1 MAPVAPATPATQRS
15 FGEAGTDIL
24 AAGLGGLGGL
34 LQFPG
39 QVVGLLPGL
48 RKPGELAQRPG
59 EFIAEVG
66 ENLKSEGLKA
76 REALRSKALSDAEK
90 DGVLSQFATAITSTL
105 KDPALITTFVAEQ
118 VPQLLG
124 PATAVK
130 LTQKI
135 GAKTIE
141 SAGAGL
147 TGAAAE
153 QAVKEAV
160 KTVNKRAAAAAYG
173 TGASMQAADVGDD
186 TYRDAY
192 QKALDSGLSEQEAAD
207 RAIAAA
213 RIAGTGAGVTA
224 LLAQRLP
231 GAQAIEK
238 RLAGV
243 PGTKGRVASGFGEAI
258 GESIEEGGGQV
269 FKNIGLRQ
277 VDPNQALLE
286 GVGGAAGLG
295 ALGGGILG
303 TALGKRT
310 VEQEQRFEGQR
321 EGETDRQFAAR
332 LQREIDAGL
341 RPPAPPPAAP
351 PAPTLPTDQ
360 QLFTL
365 AAQPNGYGL
374 LENLKQ
380 RVLQDQ
386 QFPEADRKA
395 AADNIANLQR
405 KMVEEEATR
414 AQTPGSVVTQAELRQ
429 AGITSTDPIASI
441 VNRDFLANNQVF
453 DTINQALS
461 GEITDAQRKKYEGLY
476 EGLSQLRQDFYP
488 EGQDA
493 GIPQM
498 FTLPTAPVEEKAPTE
513 EVAAAPAAPKG
524 PTERQQRIEFGKG
537 IGAVQPYPGTL
548 AGRVNLPAQKAAK
561 AGDFKG
567 VIDALKKSK
576 NAVVAEI
583 ARRAKDLKTK
593 IAIDDEAVETYQ
605 TRSPVMDQFSS
616 DSAKMHLGLL
626 EKLREFAP
634 TVDALPD
641 GAALPQD
648 VLNATTNVFEGGED
662 RGKSLPIK
670 QAAYIDNSM
679 FAPLGLGEGAKFE
692 TKEDFKRLFDAFERV
707 TNELGETKLR
717 MTAQATINAIGA
729 AGVYDAGRDTI
740 FVPEYSAKDEKTL
753 AHEIVHAQTV
763 EAIANPTDEQKPAV
777 QRLEKLYAHV
787 KKVLEERASQDEFFR
802 KPYGIESVQEFV
814 AEGLGNPDFQ
824 YTLSRI
830 EYENTTAW
838 DRFTKTIA
846 NLLGL
851 KPDNAFTELLQIYSD
866 ITTPA
871 KIAPEERVKRIR
883 GPMPPKMPTK
893 AQELPQPKAPV
904 EEGVAEAEKTIK
916 AAERARRTA
925 ERQSPSLFTALR
937 GKLTKTE
944 VSDVGANSLRF
955 RPLISKGK
963 GDSISTFVANGD
975 LDPWLP
981 PDKRLGAP
989 NYDEYDNTEFI
1000 KEQLRQGNFLT
1011 QEANVQIK
1019 AAFEGIQQAESLIR
1033 EYLTPKEVEALINEA
1048 QDEQRRIDQ
1057 AAKRTAAERPPGTAE
1072 TEDVGDAG
1080 LDLGPEFEA
1089 QPLGERVVRKSLAAI
1104 PEARFKELERRV
1116 KQAEQRAD
1124 EAEKAVEQAEEAKPE
1139 VPPEI
1144 QKKIEILKQ
1153 VLRKNL
1159 NKFGL
1164 KDVELNLER
1173 GMTDEGSYDGML
1185 IKLALDAADPLGI
1198 LRHESVHALKEAGF
1212 FTDKQWATLEKMADT
1227 KWIDQYLKGQRTVY
1241 NGQEMSRYEGYMQ
1254 EYGGNMAMIR
1264 EEAIADAFRNFSK
1277 KQPAGLMGTLTTRMK
1292 NFFKAVKSAFNGQG
1306 FESAEDIF
1314 GKVEEG
1320 ALKPTKPAEAA
1331 AERKSMRVPDGIPQ
1345 RLWEL
1350 HEKSRK
1356 ADAEQIGEGEARGI
1370 APGALKRNATM
1381 AARRLMQETRA
1392 FTRGDEQAAN
1402 DLQVRMNTISG
1413 IREAVANQDDRAL
1426 EIYQVS
1432 APEIYEQEVGRRK
1445 LSLRAPETEA
1455 FKRWFG
1461 DSKIVDRNGEPKVMY
1476 HGLAKDTTDF
1486 TRKTERGAPIFL
1498 TDDPAFA
1505 ERFAA
1510 ESYAGIAA
1518 PSAGPH
1524 IMPLFVRAEN
1534 PFDYQNLRHIY
1545 RLKEEVS
1552 LEDDIWDSIRRG
1564 DWEAIESSEVQ
1575 DAIQMAGFDAF
1586 YVKEGGRK
1594 NLAVYQPNQVKSA
1607 TGNIG
1612 TFEPTSPDIRKSL
1625 RTEAAG
1631 FTPERIDSLI
1641 NEYGYTDGR
1650 SYGFAAFVNPKE
1662 FVNATTSSKK
1672 DARRIYDEAGK
1683 LDVEALRSQRQTPFL
1698 YVDMKTGRIDEHEG
1712 RHRMAAMDVEGITSA
1727 PVVIVARE
1735 NKGKKPAEYQPIGS
1749 MLLSGQKFGEEG
1761 TGDFISV
1768 SDLTPLVYT
1777 QEEELKKKFANPERL
1792 RFSMRSMPTYDP
1804 DIDDR
1809 IDKVIPKRPKEGFI
1823 DGLINFFSPDTFTLL
1838 REEFIN
1844 RYNEAAELDKRVAAQ
1859 IKAAGGPEQLADE
1872 RAESAALMSDQSTA
1886 VAAAAMGMHNRKGG
1900 IPVYAD
1906 GVVTVDTSGDNEGI
1920 VSIFAPLA
1928 STGNPDTFRHY
1939 QFWANVNRGKRYMLN
1954 PGKTRY
1960 VERTLEP
1967 GDIER
1972 AEKRRLEY
1980 LAMGIDFLDI
1990 QARWRKYN
1998 DGLVK
2003 LGRDTGVIS
2012 SRAARDFM
2020 EHGDYFPF
2028 YRQLNEEDVA
2038 GPKTFSTIAS
2048 VKPPKAAKGS
2058 EAEYADFFETVVRN
2072 TQAMVT
2078 ASMKN
2083 VAAQRMTAQ
2092 ALRINEVV
2100 RLSDNP
2106 QIKQVS
2112 ADTWDVFD
2120 GDYIDTVPGATK
2132 AVAESA
2138 ARARFGANVN
2148 VVESPTNPGQW
2159 NVFRPVK
2166 IGQVFASN
2174 AKDAMEEA
2182 RTQHLRR
2189 PDIYVY
2195 KVLENGTPVY
2205 YRAYDLKFINA
2216 IKAMNMADLPFIGLL
2231 AAPAN
2236 ALRTLVTKEPG
2247 YMLVNQMRDSLSAYV
2262 TSGVKMTPIVD
2273 SARQFAASISKE
2285 TPEMEALFNAGVIG
2299 GYEYAHGV
2307 KEGAAVFEREV
2318 RKKAGI
2324 KTTLE
2329 QLATPATSLWGAL
2342 ERGTQISDGATRA
2355 EVYKRVLAETGN
2367 RAEALW
2373 QAAEV
2378 LNFYRHGRSPIIRVL
2393 TAAIPFMNARIQGLD
2408 VLYRA
2413 GINPMLDKNAT
2424 DAQRQRM
2431 KTFWT
2436 RGMTMMALSSMYWM
2450 LVHDDEE
2457 YKKQEQETRDNYW
2470 LIPGMGLKIA
2480 IPFEVGVIFKVLPE
2494 RILQNAFGSDT
2505 GKDTLES
2512 LKRQLQ
2518 STLGFNFIPQAFLPL
2533 YETQTNFS
2541 FFTQRPIIGQGME
2554 DVAARYQVSPG
2565 TSMFAQMLADTLR
2578 VETSEDSSEFTKA
2591 LAKSLDLSPIKV
2603 DHVIKGYT
2611 GTIGQYAVEVFD
2623 AMYNLNADVPKPSK
2637 RFEQLPVIK
2646 RLALD
2651 PDARGQV
2658 TGFFDLKNAVDEV
2671 VRTSNLLE
2679 RTAQT
2684 EDYSK
2689 YLMNNMNVLA
2699 QKDYVLALDKSM
2711 KEFREMKTMIQ
2722 YSNMSADVK
2731 RDLILDIQR
2740 MENQL
2745 TTNIQEVRKLA
2756 AK

>member
-1 MAPVAPATPATQRS
+1 MPIYSVQGPDGKTYSIEGPAGATREEVIGAIQARMAQQPRPVTPEPVMAPAPAAPSTQRS

-48 RKPGELAQRPG
+48 RPVGEVAQKPGEAVSEFAQS
-59 EFIAEVG
+59 
-66 ENLKSEGLKA
+66 LKSEGLKA
-76 REALRSKALSDAEK
+76 REALRSKALSEAEK
-90 DGVLSQFATAITSTL
+90 DGVISQFATAITSTI

-118 VPQLLG
+118 VPLLLG
-124 PATAVK
+124 PLGAVK
-130 LTQKI
+130 VTQKI

-160 KTVNKRAAAAAYG
+160 KTVNKRAAVAAYG
-173 TGASMQAADVGDD
+173 TGAAMQAADVSDD

-380 RVLQDQ
+380 RILQDQ

-395 AADNIANLQR
+395 AADNIANLQL
-405 KMVEEEATR
+405 KMTEEEATR
-414 AQTPGSVVTQAELRQ
+414 AQTPKSIVTQAELSQ
-429 AGITSTDPIASI
+429 AGILSNDPLASI
-441 VNRDFLANNQVF
+441 ANRDFVADNQVF

-461 GEITDAQRKKYEGLY
+461 GEITDEQRKRYEGLY

-498 FTLPTAPVEEKAPTE
+498 VTP
-513 EVAAAPAAPKG
+513 PAAPTTPAPQIKSNDELFDMAAKNDYGGLEQYKQGLKAVPQTAEIKQAIADAEFVQRRMNIERAGQFSISSIFEGKDLNNQADVDAVASALYGELKKKG
-524 PTERQQRIEFGKG
+524 LTPERERQVRTALDVFVNTLPEDVQAPPMPDWAVEIPEKRRVPKAPEARAEEAFRKDLIKKIREVEASSRQLAATSKSLFGALKGRLNPKEVFDISPDRRMAPLKRKSGGVDLDYFVDSGMLDAFLPPHMRHSAAQFDSTESQEYIKDSLRQGVYITFDAKTEIEKNKNTVQDMEKLLKEFDTDEINSQLQEIADEQRAKEPVAEAVPSPAAEGEGRVAEEG
-537 IGAVQPYPGTL
+537 IGAP
-548 AGRVNLPAQKAAK
+548 PAEV
-561 AGDFKG
+561 KG
-567 VIDALKKSK
+567 
-576 NAVVAEI
+576 E
-583 ARRAKDLKTK
+583 
-593 IAIDDEAVETYQ
+593 E
-605 TRSPVMDQFSS
+605 
-616 DSAKMHLGLL
+616 
-626 EKLREFAP
+626 
-634 TVDALPD
+634 
-641 GAALPQD
+641 
-648 VLNATTNVFEGGED
+648 
-662 RGKSLPIK
+662 
-670 QAAYIDNSM
+670 
-679 FAPLGLGEGAKFE
+679 
-692 TKEDFKRLFDAFERV
+692 
-707 TNELGETKLR
+707 
-717 MTAQATINAIGA
+717 
-729 AGVYDAGRDTI
+729 
-740 FVPEYSAKDEKTL
+740 
-753 AHEIVHAQTV
+753 
-763 EAIANPTDEQKPAV
+763 KPA
-777 QRLEKLYAHV
+777 
-787 KKVLEERASQDEFFR
+787 
-802 KPYGIESVQEFV
+802 
-814 AEGLGNPDFQ
+814 
-824 YTLSRI
+824 
-830 EYENTTAW
+830 
-838 DRFTKTIA
+838 
-846 NLLGL
+846 
-851 KPDNAFTELLQIYSD
+851 
-866 ITTPA
+866 
-871 KIAPEERVKRIR
+871 
-883 GPMPPKMPTK
+883 
-893 AQELPQPKAPV
+893 APV
-904 EEGVAEAEKTIK
+904 K
-916 AAERARRTA
+916 
-925 ERQSPSLFTALR
+925 
-937 GKLTKTE
+937 
-944 VSDVGANSLRF
+944 
-955 RPLISKGK
+955 
-963 GDSISTFVANGD
+963 
-975 LDPWLP
+975 
-981 PDKRLGAP
+981 
-989 NYDEYDNTEFI
+989 
-1000 KEQLRQGNFLT
+1000 
-1011 QEANVQIK
+1011 
-1019 AAFEGIQQAESLIR
+1019 
-1033 EYLTPKEVEALINEA
+1033 
-1048 QDEQRRIDQ
+1048 
-1057 AAKRTAAERPPGTAE
+1057 
-1072 TEDVGDAG
+1072 
-1080 LDLGPEFEA
+1080 
-1089 QPLGERVVRKSLAAI
+1089 KSLAAI

-1331 AERKSMRVPDGIPQ
+1331 AERKSLRGPLGYYSALSQGIEDLKTATAPASG
-1345 RLWEL
+1345 W
-1350 HEKSRK
+1350 KDAIKGMVNKGAVK
-1356 ADAEQIGEGEARGI
+1356 ADEVEWSGVNDWLDTQTGKVPKEALADYLNRGGVRINEVVLGAAPSDPELRRIFLEGPSTREEDYRLQDYFAKNPEARFNRPTLVLPGGQNYREVLLTLPLSQEPSGDVEYVSNKTGEVLFTMRAGEDPETI
-1370 APGALKRNATM
+1370 AARERANNATMRLQFKEKKGYQSNHFDQPNILAHVRLDDRIDSDGKKVLFVEEVQSDWAQQGRKRGFGTVTRYEYDVMSGDRRVLTFENKNQAEAYAELRGYDVVEVPFQVDTEIPTGPFVTKTEGWVNLALKRIITIASDEGYDRVAFINGEQSADRYDLSKQVDDLRYGDGTLVALDNGSIVISKK
-1381 AARRLMQETRA
+1381 AAPEELPDLVGKEVADRLLKAPEMGANGYRRLT
-1392 FTRGDEQAAN
+1392 GL
-1402 DLQVRMNTISG
+1402 DLKVGGEGMKTFYDSIVPTALKKLLPKVGGEKMIGVELPVGGRDTSPVSG
-1413 IREAVANQDDRAL
+1413 EDVMDYLGIPEEDQYQYWNNLGSDGRDRA
-1426 EIYQVS
+1426 ISDY
-1432 APEIYEQEVGRRK
+1432 
-1445 LSLRAPETEA
+1445 
-1455 FKRWFG
+1455 
-1461 DSKIVDRNGEPKVMY
+1461 RNRNLTPAQQPGFDVTPAMREKVKQ
-1476 HGLAKDTTDF
+1476 GQ
-1486 TRKTERGAPIFL
+1486 
-1498 TDDPAFA
+1498 
-1505 ERFAA
+1505 
-1510 ESYAGIAA
+1510 
-1518 PSAGPH
+1518 
-1524 IMPLFVRAEN
+1524 PLF
-1534 PFDYQNLRHIY
+1534 
-1545 RLKEEVS
+1545 S
-1552 LEDDIWDSIRRG
+1552 L
-1564 DWEAIESSEVQ
+1564 
-1575 DAIQMAGFDAF
+1575 
-1586 YVKEGGRK
+1586 
-1594 NLAVYQPNQVKSA
+1594 
-1607 TGNIG
+1607 
-1612 TFEPTSPDIRKSL
+1612 
-1625 RTEAAG
+1625 
-1631 FTPERIDSLI
+1631 
-1641 NEYGYTDGR
+1641 
-1650 SYGFAAFVNPKE
+1650 
-1662 FVNATTSSKK
+1662 
-1672 DARRIYDEAGK
+1672 
-1683 LDVEALRSQRQTPFL
+1683 
-1698 YVDMKTGRIDEHEG
+1698 
-1712 RHRMAAMDVEGITSA
+1712 
-1727 PVVIVARE
+1727 
-1735 NKGKKPAEYQPIGS
+1735 
-1749 MLLSGQKFGEEG
+1749 
-1761 TGDFISV
+1761 
-1768 SDLTPLVYT
+1768 
-1777 QEEELKKKFANPERL
+1777 
-1792 RFSMRSMPTYDP
+1792 RSMPTVDP
-1804 DIDDR
+1804 AIDAR
-1809 IDKVIPKRPKEGFI
+1809 VGEVIRPRRKEGFI
-1823 DGLINFFSPDTFTLL
+1823 DRVVEVFSPKTFSLF
-1838 REEFIN
+1838 REELIN
-1844 RYNEAAELDKRVAAQ
+1844 RYNELAELDKRVAAQ
-1859 IKAAGGPEQLADE
+1859 IKAAGGPQQLADE
-1872 RAESAALMSDQSTA
+1872 RAESAALLSDQATA

-1900 IPVYAD
+1900 IPYYAD

-1928 STGNPDTFRHY
+1928 STGDLKTFEHY
-1939 QFWANVNRGKRYMLN
+1939 QFWANVNRAKRFILN
-1954 PGKTRY
+1954 PGGTRY
-1960 VERTLEP
+1960 VEQLLDKD
-1967 GDIER
+1967 DIKR
-1972 AEKRRLEY
+1972 AEELRQQY
-1980 LAMGIDFLDI
+1980 LAAGIDFRDI
-1990 QARWRKYN
+1990 QSRWRKYN

-2003 LGRDTGVIS
+2003 LMRDTGVIS
-2012 SRAARDFM
+2012 GRASRDFM

-2028 YRQLNEEDVA
+2028 YRQVNEEDVA
-2038 GPKTFSTIAS
+2038 GPKTFSTIAGT
-2048 VKPPKAAKGS
+2048 KPPKAAKGS
-2058 EAEYADFFETVVRN
+2058 ENEFADFFETVVRN
-2072 TQAMVT
+2072 TQAAVT
-2078 ASMKN
+2078 MSMKN
-2083 VAAQRMTAQ
+2083 VAAQKATAQ

-2166 IGQVFASN
+2166 IGQVFASS

-2318 RKKAGI
+2318 RKKAGV

-2684 EDYSK
+2684 EDYTK

>member
-1 MAPVAPATPATQRS
+1 MPIYSVQGPDGKTYSIEGPAGATREEVIGAIQARMAQQPRPVAPEPVMAPAAPAAPSTQRS

-48 RKPGELAQRPG
+48 RPVGEVAQKPGEAVSEFAQS
-59 EFIAEVG
+59 
-66 ENLKSEGLKA
+66 LKSEGLKA
-76 REALRSKALSDAEK
+76 REALRSKALSEAEK
-90 DGVLSQFATAITSTL
+90 DGVISQFATAITSTI

-118 VPQLLG
+118 VPLLLG
-124 PATAVK
+124 PLGAVK
-130 LTQKI
+130 VTQKI

-173 TGASMQAADVGDD
+173 TGAAMQAADVSDD

-341 RPPAPPPAAP
+341 RPPAPPPAPPPAAP

-395 AADNIANLQR
+395 AADNIAKIQG
-405 KMVEEEATR
+405 KIVEEGEIR
-414 AQTPGSVVTQAELRQ
+414 KKTPGSVVTQAELSQ

-561 AGDFKG
+561 AGNFKG
-567 VIDALKKSK
+567 VIDALRKSK

-626 EKLREFAP
+626 EKMRELAP

-641 GAALPQD
+641 GAALPED
-648 VLNATTNVFEGGED
+648 VLAASTNVFEGGED
-662 RGKSLPIK
+662 RGKSLRIK
-670 QAAYIDNSM
+670 DAVNADNSM
-679 FAPLGLGEGAKFE
+679 FGPLGLGEGAGFG
-692 TKEDFKRLFDAFERV
+692 TKEDFKRTLDAFERL

-830 EYENTTAW
+830 KYENTTAW
-838 DRFTKTIA
+838 DKFTKYIA

-851 KPDNAFTELLQIYSD
+851 KPDNAFTELLQVYSD

-883 GPMPPKMPTK
+883 GPMPPKMPAK

-975 LDPWLP
+975 LDAWLP

-1089 QPLGERVVRKSLAAI
+1089 QPLGERVVKKSLAAI

-1413 IREAVANQDDRAL
+1413 IREAVANQDDRML
-1426 EIYQVS
+1426 EMYQVS
-1432 APEIYEQEVGRRK
+1432 APEIYEQEVGR
-1445 LSLRAPETEA
+1445 
-1455 FKRWFG
+1455 
-1461 DSKIVDRNGEPKVMY
+1461 
-1476 HGLAKDTTDF
+1476 
-1486 TRKTERGAPIFL
+1486 
-1498 TDDPAFA
+1498 
-1505 ERFAA
+1505 
-1510 ESYAGIAA
+1510 
-1518 PSAGPH
+1518 
-1524 IMPLFVRAEN
+1524 
-1534 PFDYQNLRHIY
+1534 
-1545 RLKEEVS
+1545 
-1552 LEDDIWDSIRRG
+1552 
-1564 DWEAIESSEVQ
+1564 
-1575 DAIQMAGFDAF
+1575 
-1586 YVKEGGRK
+1586 VK
-1594 NLAVYQPNQVKSA
+1594 
-1607 TGNIG
+1607 
-1612 TFEPTSPDIRKSL
+1612 FSL

-1631 FTPERIDSLI
+1631 FTPERIDRLI
-1641 NEYGYTDGR
+1641 NDYGYTDGR
-1650 SYGFAAFVNPKE
+1650 TYGFAAFVNPKD
-1662 FVNATTSSKK
+1662 FVNATVPTEEY
-1672 DARRIYDEAGK
+1672 ARRIYDEAGE
-1683 LDVEALRSQRQTPFL
+1683 LDVEKLRNYKQTPFL
-1698 YVDMKTGRIDEHEG
+1698 EVDMKTNRIEGHEG
-1712 RHRMAAMDVEGITSA
+1712 RHRMAAMAAEGITSA
-1727 PVVIVARE
+1727 PVVIIARE
-1735 NKGKKPAEYQPIGS
+1735 DKMKKPAQYRPVDF
-1749 MLLSGQKFGEEG
+1749 MYLRGQKFESGEG
-1761 TGDFISV
+1761 APVGV
-1768 SDLTPLVYT
+1768 YDLNPLVYT
-1777 QEEELKKKFANPERL
+1777 EEKQIKRMFANPERL

-1980 LAMGIDFLDI
+1980 LDMGIDFRDI
-1990 QARWRKYN
+1990 QSRWRKYN

-2318 RKKAGI
+2318 RKKAGV

-2436 RGMTMMALSSMYWM
+2436 RGMTMMALSSMYWL

-2541 FFTQRPIIGQGME
+2541 YFTQRPIIGQGME

-2565 TSMFAQMLADTLR
+2565 TSMFAQILADKLR

>member
-1 MAPVAPATPATQRS
+1 MPIYSVQGPDGKTYSIEGPAGATREEVIGAIQARMAQQPRPVTPEPVMAPVPAAPSTQRS

-48 RKPGELAQRPG
+48 RPVGEVAQKPGEAVSEFAQS
-59 EFIAEVG
+59 
-66 ENLKSEGLKA
+66 LKSEGLKA
-76 REALRSKALSDAEK
+76 REALRSKALSEAEK
-90 DGVLSQFATAITSTL
+90 DGVISQFATAITSTI

-118 VPQLLG
+118 VPLLLG
-124 PATAVK
+124 PLGAVK
-130 LTQKI
+130 VTQKI

-160 KTVNKRAAAAAYG
+160 KTVNKRAAVAAYG
-173 TGASMQAADVGDD
+173 TGAAMQAADVSDD

-351 PAPTLPTDQ
+351 TLPTDQ

-380 RVLQDQ
+380 RILQDQ

-395 AADNIANLQR
+395 AADNIANLQL

-429 AGITSTDPIASI
+429 AGIASTDPIASI

-498 FTLPTAPVEEKAPTE
+498 VTLPTAPVEEKAPTE

-561 AGDFKG
+561 AGNFKG

-626 EKLREFAP
+626 EKMRELAP

-641 GAALPQD
+641 GAALPED
-648 VLNATTNVFEGGED
+648 VLAASTNVFEGGED
-662 RGKSLPIK
+662 RGKSLRIK
-670 QAAYIDNSM
+670 DAVNADNSM
-679 FAPLGLGEGAKFE
+679 FGPLGLGEGAGFG
-692 TKEDFKRLFDAFERV
+692 TKEDFKRTLDAFERL

-883 GPMPPKMPTK
+883 GPMPPKMPAK

-1104 PEARFKELERRV
+1104 PEARFKELERLV

-1212 FTDKQWATLEKMADT
+1212 FTPKQWATLEKMADT
-1227 KWIDQYLKGQRTVY
+1227 KWIDQYLKDQRTVY

-1320 ALKPTKPAEAA
+1320 ALKPTKPAESVES
-1331 AERKSMRVPDGIPQ
+1331 ERK
-1345 RLWEL
+1345 
-1350 HEKSRK
+1350 
-1356 ADAEQIGEGEARGI
+1356 A
-1370 APGALKRNATM
+1370 
-1381 AARRLMQETRA
+1381 
-1392 FTRGDEQAAN
+1392 
-1402 DLQVRMNTISG
+1402 
-1413 IREAVANQDDRAL
+1413 
-1426 EIYQVS
+1426 
-1432 APEIYEQEVGRRK
+1432 
-1445 LSLRAPETEA
+1445 
-1455 FKRWFG
+1455 
-1461 DSKIVDRNGEPKVMY
+1461 
-1476 HGLAKDTTDF
+1476 
-1486 TRKTERGAPIFL
+1486 
-1498 TDDPAFA
+1498 
-1505 ERFAA
+1505 
-1510 ESYAGIAA
+1510 
-1518 PSAGPH
+1518 
-1524 IMPLFVRAEN
+1524 
-1534 PFDYQNLRHIY
+1534 
-1545 RLKEEVS
+1545 
-1552 LEDDIWDSIRRG
+1552 
-1564 DWEAIESSEVQ
+1564 
-1575 DAIQMAGFDAF
+1575 
-1586 YVKEGGRK
+1586 
-1594 NLAVYQPNQVKSA
+1594 
-1607 TGNIG
+1607 
-1612 TFEPTSPDIRKSL
+1612 SL

-1650 SYGFAAFVNPKE
+1650 TYGFAAFVNPKE

-1761 TGDFISV
+1761 TGDSISV

-1980 LAMGIDFLDI
+1980 LDMGIDFRDI

-2120 GDYIDTVPGATK
+2120 GDYVDTVPGATK

-2262 TSGVKMTPIVD
+2262 TSGIKMTPVVD
-2273 SARQFAASISKE
+2273 SARQFAASIAKE

-2318 RKKAGI
+2318 RKKAGV

-2565 TSMFAQMLADTLR
+2565 TSMFAQMLADKLR
-2578 VETSEDSSEFTKA
+2578 VETAEDSSEFTKA

>member
-1 MAPVAPATPATQRS
+1 MNFDEIARKYGGAPSSSELSLDEVAQKYGGVLSDGEKPKTDRTAI
-15 FGEAGTDIL
+15 EAGTDIL
-24 AAGLGGLGGL
+24 ASGVRGLGSL

-39 QVVGLLPGL
+39 QVVGLLPGA
-48 RKPGELAQRPG
+48 RPVGEFFQKPG
-59 EFIAEVG
+59 EFIGDIG
-66 ENLKSEGLKA
+66 ERLKSDGLKA
-76 REALRSKALSDAEK
+76 RQALQSKTISEAEK
-90 DGVLSQFATAITSTL
+90 DGVLAQFATAITTTL
-105 KDPALITTFVAEQ
+105 KDPALITSFVAEQ

-124 PATAVK
+124 PAAAVK
-130 LTQKI
+130 VTQKI
-135 GAKTIE
+135 GAKAIE
-141 SAGAGL
+141 SAGVGL
-147 TGAAAE
+147 TGAAAD

-160 KTVNKRAAAAAYG
+160 KSVNRRAAGAAYG
-173 TGASMQAADVGDD
+173 TGAAMQAADVSDN

-192 QKALDSGLSEQEAAD
+192 QKAIESGLSEEEAAD
-207 RAIAAA
+207 KAIDAA
-213 RIAGTGAGVTA
+213 RIAGAGAGVTA

-231 GAQAIEK
+231 GAQAIER

-243 PGTKGRVASGFGEAI
+243 PGSKGRIASGLGEAI
-258 GESIEEGGGQV
+258 GESLEEGGGQV

-277 VDPNQALLE
+277 VDPSQSLVE

-303 TALGKRT
+303 TALGKRA

-341 RPPAPPPAAP
+341 RPPAPPPAS
-351 PAPTLPTDQ
+351 PTLPTDQ

-380 RVLQDQ
+380 RILQDQ
-386 QFPEADRKA
+386 QFPEADRNA
-395 AADNIANLQR
+395 AADNIAKIQG
-405 KMVEEEATR
+405 KIVEEGEIR
-414 AQTPGSVVTQAELRQ
+414 KKTPGSVVTQAELRQ
-429 AGITSTDPIASI
+429 AGIASTDPIASI
-441 VNRDFLANNQVF
+441 VNRDFIADNQVF

-561 AGDFKG
+561 AGNFKG
-567 VIDALKKSK
+567 VIDALRKSK

-626 EKLREFAP
+626 EKMRELAP

-641 GAALPQD
+641 GAALPED
-648 VLNATTNVFEGGED
+648 VLAASTNVFEGGED
-662 RGKSLPIK
+662 RGKSLRIK
-670 QAAYIDNSM
+670 DAVNADNSM
-679 FAPLGLGEGAKFE
+679 FGPLGLGEGAGFG
-692 TKEDFKRLFDAFERV
+692 TKEDFKRTLDAFERL

-883 GPMPPKMPTK
+883 GPMPPKMPAK

-1011 QEANVQIK
+1011 QEASVQIK

-1089 QPLGERVVRKSLAAI
+1089 QPLGERVVKKSLAAI

-1124 EAEKAVEQAEEAKPE
+1124 EAEKAVEEAKPE

-1241 NGQEMSRYEGYMQ
+1241 NGQEMSRYDAYMQ

-1413 IREAVANQDDRAL
+1413 IREAVANQDDRML
-1426 EIYQVS
+1426 EMYQVS
-1432 APEIYEQEVGRRK
+1432 APEIYEQEVGR
-1445 LSLRAPETEA
+1445 
-1455 FKRWFG
+1455 
-1461 DSKIVDRNGEPKVMY
+1461 
-1476 HGLAKDTTDF
+1476 
-1486 TRKTERGAPIFL
+1486 
-1498 TDDPAFA
+1498 
-1505 ERFAA
+1505 
-1510 ESYAGIAA
+1510 
-1518 PSAGPH
+1518 
-1524 IMPLFVRAEN
+1524 
-1534 PFDYQNLRHIY
+1534 
-1545 RLKEEVS
+1545 
-1552 LEDDIWDSIRRG
+1552 
-1564 DWEAIESSEVQ
+1564 
-1575 DAIQMAGFDAF
+1575 
-1586 YVKEGGRK
+1586 VK
-1594 NLAVYQPNQVKSA
+1594 
-1607 TGNIG
+1607 
-1612 TFEPTSPDIRKSL
+1612 FSL

-1650 SYGFAAFVNPKE
+1650 TYGFAAFVNPKE

-1761 TGDFISV
+1761 TGDSISV

-1777 QEEELKKKFANPERL
+1777 QEEELKKKFASPDRL
-1792 RFSMRSMPTYDP
+1792 RFSMRSMPTVDP
-1804 DIDDR
+1804 AIDAR
-1809 IDKVIPKRPKEGFI
+1809 VGEVIRSRRKEGFI
-1823 DGLINFFSPDTFTLL
+1823 DRVVEVFSPKTFSLF
-1838 REEFIN
+1838 REELIN
-1844 RYNEAAELDKRVAAQ
+1844 RYNEFAEIDKRVAAQ
-1859 IKAAGGPEQLADE
+1859 IKAAGGVEQLADE
-1872 RAESAALMSDQSTA
+1872 RAESAALLADQATA

-1928 STGNPDTFRHY
+1928 STGDPKTFEHY
-1939 QFWANVNRGKRYMLN
+1939 QFWANVNRAKRFILN
-1954 PGKTRY
+1954 PGGTRY
-1960 VERTLEP
+1960 VEQLLDKD
-1967 GDIER
+1967 DIKR
-1972 AEKRRLEY
+1972 AEELRQQY
-1980 LAMGIDFLDI
+1980 LAAGIDFRDI
-1990 QARWRKYN
+1990 QSRWRKYN

-2003 LGRDTGVIS
+2003 LMRDTGVIS
-2012 SRAARDFM
+2012 ARAARDFT

-2028 YRQLNEEDVA
+2028 YRQVTEEEVA
-2038 GPKTFSTIAS
+2038 GPKTFSTISS

-2058 EAEYADFFETVVRN
+2058 ENEFADFFETVVRN
-2072 TQAMVT
+2072 TQAAVN

-2083 VAAQRMTAQ
+2083 VAAQRATAQ

-2106 QIKQVS
+2106 QIKQVA

-2120 GDYIDTVPGATK
+2120 ADYVETISGPTK

-2138 ARARFGANVN
+2138 ARARFGASVN
-2148 VVESPTNPGQW
+2148 VVESPTTPGQW
-2159 NVFRPVK
+2159 NVFKPVK

-2174 AKDAMEEA
+2174 AKEAMEDA
-2182 RTQHLRR
+2182 RSQHLRR
-2189 PDIYVY
+2189 PDLYVY

-2231 AAPAN
+2231 AGPAN
-2236 ALRTLVTKEPG
+2236 ILRTLVTKEPG
-2247 YMLVNQMRDSLSAYV
+2247 YMIVNQMRDSLSAYV
-2262 TSGVKMTPIVD
+2262 TSGVKITPIVD
-2273 SARQFAASISKE
+2273 SARQFAASIAKE

-2307 KEGAAVFEREV
+2307 KEGASVFEREV
-2318 RKKAGI
+2318 RKKAGA

-2329 QLATPATSLWGAL
+2329 RIATPATSVWGAL

-2393 TAAIPFMNARIQGLD
+2393 TAAVPFLNARIQGLD

-2413 GINPMLDKNAT
+2413 GINPMLDRTAT

-2431 KTFWT
+2431 KTFWV
-2436 RGMTMMALSSMYWM
+2436 RGMTLMALSSMYWM
-2450 LVHDDEE
+2450 LVSDDEE
-2457 YKKQEQETRDNYW
+2457 YKRQEQETRDNYW
-2470 LIPGMGLKIA
+2470 LIPSLGLKIA

-2518 STLGFNFIPQAFLPL
+2518 STLGFNLIPQAILPL
-2533 YETQTNFS
+2533 REVEANFS
-2541 FFTQRPIIGQGME
+2541 YFTQRPIIGKGLE
-2554 DVAARYQVSPG
+2554 DVAPQFQIAPG
-2565 TSMFAQMLADTLR
+2565 TSMVAQILADKLR
-2578 VETSEDSSEFTKA
+2578 IDTTEDSSSFTKA
-2591 LAKSLDLSPIKV
+2591 LAKSLELSPVNV

-2623 AMYNLNADVPKPSK
+2623 ALYNLNSDTPKPSK
-2637 RFEQLPVIK
+2637 RFEQLPIIK

-2658 TGFFDLKNAVDEV
+2658 TAFFDLKNSVDEV
-2671 VRTSNLLE
+2671 VRTSNFLE
-2679 RTAQT
+2679 RTLKPEEYA
-2684 EDYSK
+2684 EYVRENK
-2689 YLMNNMNVLA
+2689 GILA
-2699 QKDYVLALDKSM
+2699 TKDYVRSLEGTM
-2711 KEFREMKTMIQ
+2711 KDFREMKNTIRYMQ
-2722 YSNMSADVK
+2722 MDADRK
-2731 RDLILDIQR
+2731 QQLILNIER
-2740 MENQL
+2740 LENRL
-2745 TTNIQEVRKLA
+2745 TSNIGKIRDMASK
-2756 AK
+2756 

>member
-1 MAPVAPATPATQRS
+1 MVRPPTLEEVVKRDQDTVAKAMQGTMDKAMSIQDPEERLKYLSGYQARVTEMVRDNLLTPESAAAFRAELDRLREERTKKGIQRQLTPEQQRVNDMLVEINS
-15 FGEAGTDIL
+15 I
-24 AAGLGGLGGL
+24 
-34 LQFPG
+34 G
-39 QVVGLLPGL
+39 QQLKRGD
-48 RKPGELAQRPG
+48 
-59 EFIAEVG
+59 
-66 ENLKSEGLKA
+66 LKSFAEG
-76 REALRSKALSDAEK
+76 ALQRLAS
-90 DGVLSQFATAITSTL
+90 
-105 KDPALITTFVAEQ
+105 
-118 VPQLLG
+118 G
-124 PATAVK
+124 PATFEPQTLNFYETK
-130 LTQKI
+130 LQ
-135 GAKTIE
+135 
-141 SAGAGL
+141 
-147 TGAAAE
+147 
-153 QAVKEAV
+153 QA
-160 KTVNKRAAAAAYG
+160 
-173 TGASMQAADVGDD
+173 
-186 TYRDAY
+186 RDALAAK
-192 QKALDSGLSEQEAAD
+192 QKPTERPAWKPDENSTLDGLIGTNEIDKAKLEFARGQASEEDKALLS
-207 RAIAAA
+207 
-213 RIAGTGAGVTA
+213 
-224 LLAQRLP
+224 
-231 GAQAIEK
+231 
-238 RLAGV
+238 
-243 PGTKGRVASGFGEAI
+243 
-258 GESIEEGGGQV
+258 
-269 FKNIGLRQ
+269 Q
-277 VDPNQALLE
+277 VD
-286 GVGGAAGLG
+286 
-295 ALGGGILG
+295 
-303 TALGKRT
+303 
-310 VEQEQRFEGQR
+310 
-321 EGETDRQFAAR
+321 
-332 LQREIDAGL
+332 
-341 RPPAPPPAAP
+341 
-351 PAPTLPTDQ
+351 
-360 QLFTL
+360 
-365 AAQPNGYGL
+365 
-374 LENLKQ
+374 
-380 RVLQDQ
+380 
-386 QFPEADRKA
+386 
-395 AADNIANLQR
+395 
-405 KMVEEEATR
+405 
-414 AQTPGSVVTQAELRQ
+414 
-429 AGITSTDPIASI
+429 
-441 VNRDFLANNQVF
+441 
-453 DTINQALS
+453 QALS
-461 GEITDAQRKKYEGLY
+461 GAMKALYDTGYTLADAKRSNAPDNVKEIVKQHSALFSGSIFFLNKLEASLKGYQRADEARTQ
-476 EGLSQLRQDFYP
+476 E
-488 EGQDA
+488 A
-493 GIPQM
+493 
-498 FTLPTAPVEEKAPTE
+498 
-513 EVAAAPAAPKG
+513 
-524 PTERQQRIEFGKG
+524 RQQLQ
-537 IGAVQPYPGTL
+537 A
-548 AGRVNLPAQKAAK
+548 RVSDVL
-561 AGDFKG
+561 
-567 VIDALKKSK
+567 SK
-576 NAVVAEI
+576 PAEI
-583 ARRAKDLKTK
+583 EPSATST
-593 IAIDDEAVETYQ
+593 EVEKVT
-605 TRSPVMDQFSS
+605 
-616 DSAKMHLGLL
+616 
-626 EKLREFAP
+626 E
-634 TVDALPD
+634 
-641 GAALPQD
+641 
-648 VLNATTNVFEGGED
+648 
-662 RGKSLPIK
+662 IK
-670 QAAYIDNSM
+670 
-679 FAPLGLGEGAKFE
+679 
-692 TKEDFKRLFDAFERV
+692 
-707 TNELGETKLR
+707 
-717 MTAQATINAIGA
+717 
-729 AGVYDAGRDTI
+729 
-740 FVPEYSAKDEKTL
+740 
-753 AHEIVHAQTV
+753 
-763 EAIANPTDEQKPAV
+763 
-777 QRLEKLYAHV
+777 
-787 KKVLEERASQDEFFR
+787 
-802 KPYGIESVQEFV
+802 
-814 AEGLGNPDFQ
+814 
-824 YTLSRI
+824 
-830 EYENTTAW
+830 
-838 DRFTKTIA
+838 
-846 NLLGL
+846 
-851 KPDNAFTELLQIYSD
+851 
-866 ITTPA
+866 
-871 KIAPEERVKRIR
+871 
-883 GPMPPKMPTK
+883 GPMPRKMPVRAK
-893 AQELPQPKAPV
+893 ELPQPAAPIPEDV
-904 EEGVAEAEKTIK
+904 VEAEKNIK

-925 ERQSPSLFTALR
+925 ERESASLFTALR

-1072 TEDVGDAG
+1072 AEDVGDAG

-1173 GMTDEGSYDGML
+1173 GMTDEGSYEGML
-1185 IKLALDAADPLGI
+1185 IKLALDVADPLGI

-1331 AERKSMRVPDGIPQ
+1331 AERKSLRGPLGYYSALSQGIEDLKTTSAPASG
-1345 RLWEL
+1345 W
-1350 HEKSRK
+1350 KDAIKGMVNKGAVK
-1356 ADAEQIGEGEARGI
+1356 ADEVEWSGVNDWLDTQTGKVPKEAVADYLKRGGVRINEVVLGAAPSDPELRRIFLEGPSTREEDYRLQDYFAKNPEARFNRPTLVLPGGQNYREVLMTLPLSQEPSGDVEYVSNKTGEVLFTMRAGEAPETIAARERANNATMRLQFKEKKGYRSNHFDQPNILAHVRLDDRIDSDGKKVLFVEEVQSDWAQQGRKRGFGTVTRYEYDVMSGDRRVLTFENKNQAEAYAELRGYDVVEVPFQVDTEI
-1370 APGALKRNATM
+1370 PAGPFVTKTEGWVNLALKRIITIASDEGYDRVAFINGEQSADRYDLSKQVDDLRYGDGTLVALDNGSIVISKKATPEELPDLVGKEVADRLLKAPEM
-1381 AARRLMQETRA
+1381 GANGYRRLT
-1392 FTRGDEQAAN
+1392 GL
-1402 DLQVRMNTISG
+1402 DLKVGGEGMKTFYDSIVPTALKKLLPKVGGEKMIGVELPVGGRDTSPVSG
-1413 IREAVANQDDRAL
+1413 EDVMDYLGIPEEDQYQYWNNLGSDGRDRA
-1426 EIYQVS
+1426 ISDY
-1432 APEIYEQEVGRRK
+1432 
-1445 LSLRAPETEA
+1445 
-1455 FKRWFG
+1455 
-1461 DSKIVDRNGEPKVMY
+1461 RNRNLTPAQQPGFDVTPAMREKVKQ
-1476 HGLAKDTTDF
+1476 GQ
-1486 TRKTERGAPIFL
+1486 
-1498 TDDPAFA
+1498 
-1505 ERFAA
+1505 
-1510 ESYAGIAA
+1510 
-1518 PSAGPH
+1518 
-1524 IMPLFVRAEN
+1524 PLF
-1534 PFDYQNLRHIY
+1534 
-1545 RLKEEVS
+1545 S
-1552 LEDDIWDSIRRG
+1552 L
-1564 DWEAIESSEVQ
+1564 
-1575 DAIQMAGFDAF
+1575 
-1586 YVKEGGRK
+1586 
-1594 NLAVYQPNQVKSA
+1594 
-1607 TGNIG
+1607 
-1612 TFEPTSPDIRKSL
+1612 
-1625 RTEAAG
+1625 
-1631 FTPERIDSLI
+1631 
-1641 NEYGYTDGR
+1641 
-1650 SYGFAAFVNPKE
+1650 
-1662 FVNATTSSKK
+1662 
-1672 DARRIYDEAGK
+1672 
-1683 LDVEALRSQRQTPFL
+1683 
-1698 YVDMKTGRIDEHEG
+1698 
-1712 RHRMAAMDVEGITSA
+1712 
-1727 PVVIVARE
+1727 
-1735 NKGKKPAEYQPIGS
+1735 
-1749 MLLSGQKFGEEG
+1749 
-1761 TGDFISV
+1761 
-1768 SDLTPLVYT
+1768 
-1777 QEEELKKKFANPERL
+1777 
-1792 RFSMRSMPTYDP
+1792 RSMPTYDP

-1872 RAESAALMSDQSTA
+1872 RAESAALMSDQATA

-1980 LAMGIDFLDI
+1980 LDMGIDFRDI

-2038 GPKTFSTIAS
+2038 GPKTFSTIAG

-2262 TSGVKMTPIVD
+2262 TSGIKMTPIVD

-2318 RKKAGI
+2318 RKKAGV

-2413 GINPMLDKNAT
+2413 GINPILDKNAT

-2470 LIPGMGLKIA
+2470 LIPGLGLKIA

-2565 TSMFAQMLADTLR
+2565 TSMFAQMLADKLR

-2684 EDYSK
+2684 EDYTK

-2699 QKDYVLALDKSM
+2699 QRDYVLALDKSM

>member
-1 MAPVAPATPATQRS
+1 MPIYSVQGPDGKTYSIEGPAGATREEVIGAIQARMAQQPRPVAPEPVMAPAAPAAPSTQRS

-48 RKPGELAQRPG
+48 RPVGEVAQKPGEAVSEFAQS
-59 EFIAEVG
+59 
-66 ENLKSEGLKA
+66 LKSEGLKA
-76 REALRSKALSDAEK
+76 REALRSKALSEAEK
-90 DGVLSQFATAITSTL
+90 DGVISQFATAITSTI

-118 VPQLLG
+118 VPLLLG
-124 PATAVK
+124 PLGAVK
-130 LTQKI
+130 VTQKI

-173 TGASMQAADVGDD
+173 TGAAMQAADVSDD

-395 AADNIANLQR
+395 AADNIAKIQG
-405 KMVEEEATR
+405 KIVEEGEIR
-414 AQTPGSVVTQAELRQ
+414 KKTPGSVVTQAELSQ

-561 AGDFKG
+561 AGNFKG
-567 VIDALKKSK
+567 VIDALRKSK

-626 EKLREFAP
+626 EKMRELAP

-641 GAALPQD
+641 GAALPED
-648 VLNATTNVFEGGED
+648 VLAASTNVFEGGED
-662 RGKSLPIK
+662 RGKSLRIK
-670 QAAYIDNSM
+670 DAVNADNSM
-679 FAPLGLGEGAKFE
+679 FGPLGLGEGAGFG
-692 TKEDFKRLFDAFERV
+692 TKEDFKRTLDAFERL

-830 EYENTTAW
+830 KYENTTAW
-838 DRFTKTIA
+838 DKFTKYIA

-851 KPDNAFTELLQIYSD
+851 KPDNAFTELLQVYSD

-883 GPMPPKMPTK
+883 GPMPPKMPAK

-975 LDPWLP
+975 LDAWLP

-1089 QPLGERVVRKSLAAI
+1089 QPLGERVVKKSLAAI

-1413 IREAVANQDDRAL
+1413 IREAVANQDDRML
-1426 EIYQVS
+1426 EMYQVS
-1432 APEIYEQEVGRRK
+1432 APEIYEQEVGR
-1445 LSLRAPETEA
+1445 
-1455 FKRWFG
+1455 
-1461 DSKIVDRNGEPKVMY
+1461 
-1476 HGLAKDTTDF
+1476 
-1486 TRKTERGAPIFL
+1486 
-1498 TDDPAFA
+1498 
-1505 ERFAA
+1505 
-1510 ESYAGIAA
+1510 
-1518 PSAGPH
+1518 
-1524 IMPLFVRAEN
+1524 
-1534 PFDYQNLRHIY
+1534 
-1545 RLKEEVS
+1545 
-1552 LEDDIWDSIRRG
+1552 
-1564 DWEAIESSEVQ
+1564 
-1575 DAIQMAGFDAF
+1575 
-1586 YVKEGGRK
+1586 VK
-1594 NLAVYQPNQVKSA
+1594 
-1607 TGNIG
+1607 
-1612 TFEPTSPDIRKSL
+1612 FSL

-1631 FTPERIDSLI
+1631 FTPERIDRLI
-1641 NEYGYTDGR
+1641 NDYGYTDGR
-1650 SYGFAAFVNPKE
+1650 TYGFAAFVNPKD
-1662 FVNATTSSKK
+1662 FVNATVPTEEY
-1672 DARRIYDEAGK
+1672 ARRIYDEAGE
-1683 LDVEALRSQRQTPFL
+1683 LDVEKLRNYKQTPFL
-1698 YVDMKTGRIDEHEG
+1698 EVDMKTNRIEGHEG
-1712 RHRMAAMDVEGITSA
+1712 RHRMAAMAAEGITSA
-1727 PVVIVARE
+1727 PVVIIARE
-1735 NKGKKPAEYQPIGS
+1735 DKMKKPAQYRPVDF
-1749 MLLSGQKFGEEG
+1749 MYLRGQKFESGEG
-1761 TGDFISV
+1761 APVGV
-1768 SDLTPLVYT
+1768 YDLNPLVYT
-1777 QEEELKKKFANPERL
+1777 EEKQIKRMFANPERL

-1980 LAMGIDFLDI
+1980 LDMGIDFRDI
-1990 QARWRKYN
+1990 QSRWRKYN

-2318 RKKAGI
+2318 RKKAGV

-2436 RGMTMMALSSMYWM
+2436 RGMTMMALSSMYWL

-2541 FFTQRPIIGQGME
+2541 YFTQRPIIGQGME

>member
-1 MAPVAPATPATQRS
+1 MPIYSVQGPDGKTYSIEGPAGATREEVIGAIQARMAQQPRPVAPEPVMAPAAPAAPSTQRS

-48 RKPGELAQRPG
+48 RPVGEVAQKPGEAVSEFAQS
-59 EFIAEVG
+59 
-66 ENLKSEGLKA
+66 LKSEGLKA
-76 REALRSKALSDAEK
+76 REALRSKALSEAEK
-90 DGVLSQFATAITSTL
+90 DGVISQFATAITSTI

-118 VPQLLG
+118 VPLLLG
-124 PATAVK
+124 PLGAVK
-130 LTQKI
+130 VTQKI

-173 TGASMQAADVGDD
+173 TGAAMQAADVSDD

-341 RPPAPPPAAP
+341 RPPAPPPAPPPAAP

-395 AADNIANLQR
+395 AADNIAKIQG
-405 KMVEEEATR
+405 KIVEEGEIR
-414 AQTPGSVVTQAELRQ
+414 KKTPGSVVTQAELSQ

-561 AGDFKG
+561 AGNFKG
-567 VIDALKKSK
+567 VIDALRKSK

-626 EKLREFAP
+626 EKMRELAP

-641 GAALPQD
+641 GAALPED
-648 VLNATTNVFEGGED
+648 VLAASTNVFEGGED
-662 RGKSLPIK
+662 RGKSLRIK
-670 QAAYIDNSM
+670 DAVNADNSM
-679 FAPLGLGEGAKFE
+679 FGPLGLGEGAGFG
-692 TKEDFKRLFDAFERV
+692 TKEDFKRTLDAFERL

-830 EYENTTAW
+830 KYENTTAW
-838 DRFTKTIA
+838 DKFTKYIA

-851 KPDNAFTELLQIYSD
+851 KPDNAFTELLQVYSD

-883 GPMPPKMPTK
+883 GPMPPKMPAK

-975 LDPWLP
+975 LDAWLP

-1089 QPLGERVVRKSLAAI
+1089 QPLGERVVKKSLAAI

-1413 IREAVANQDDRAL
+1413 IREAVANQDDRML
-1426 EIYQVS
+1426 EMYQVS
-1432 APEIYEQEVGRRK
+1432 APEIYEQEVGR
-1445 LSLRAPETEA
+1445 
-1455 FKRWFG
+1455 
-1461 DSKIVDRNGEPKVMY
+1461 
-1476 HGLAKDTTDF
+1476 
-1486 TRKTERGAPIFL
+1486 
-1498 TDDPAFA
+1498 
-1505 ERFAA
+1505 
-1510 ESYAGIAA
+1510 
-1518 PSAGPH
+1518 
-1524 IMPLFVRAEN
+1524 
-1534 PFDYQNLRHIY
+1534 
-1545 RLKEEVS
+1545 
-1552 LEDDIWDSIRRG
+1552 
-1564 DWEAIESSEVQ
+1564 
-1575 DAIQMAGFDAF
+1575 
-1586 YVKEGGRK
+1586 VK
-1594 NLAVYQPNQVKSA
+1594 
-1607 TGNIG
+1607 
-1612 TFEPTSPDIRKSL
+1612 FSL

-1631 FTPERIDSLI
+1631 FTPERIDRLI
-1641 NEYGYTDGR
+1641 NDYGYTDGR
-1650 SYGFAAFVNPKE
+1650 TYGFAAFVNPKD
-1662 FVNATTSSKK
+1662 FVNATVPTEEY
-1672 DARRIYDEAGK
+1672 ARRIYDEAGE
-1683 LDVEALRSQRQTPFL
+1683 LDVEKLRNYKQTPFL
-1698 YVDMKTGRIDEHEG
+1698 EVDMKTNRIEGHEG
-1712 RHRMAAMDVEGITSA
+1712 RHRMAAMAAEGITSA
-1727 PVVIVARE
+1727 PVVIIARE
-1735 NKGKKPAEYQPIGS
+1735 DKMKKPAQYRPVDF
-1749 MLLSGQKFGEEG
+1749 MYLRGQKFESGEG
-1761 TGDFISV
+1761 APVGV
-1768 SDLTPLVYT
+1768 YDLNPLVYT
-1777 QEEELKKKFANPERL
+1777 EEKQIKRMFANPERL

-1980 LAMGIDFLDI
+1980 LDMGIDFRDI
-1990 QARWRKYN
+1990 QSRWRKYN

-2318 RKKAGI
+2318 RKKAGV

-2436 RGMTMMALSSMYWM
+2436 RGMTMMALSSMYWL

-2470 LIPGMGLKIA
+2470 LIPGLGLKIA

>member
-1 MAPVAPATPATQRS
+1 
-15 FGEAGTDIL
+15 
-24 AAGLGGLGGL
+24 
-34 LQFPG
+34 
-39 QVVGLLPGL
+39 
-48 RKPGELAQRPG
+48 
-59 EFIAEVG
+59 
-66 ENLKSEGLKA
+66 
-76 REALRSKALSDAEK
+76 
-90 DGVLSQFATAITSTL
+90 
-105 KDPALITTFVAEQ
+105 VAEQ
-118 VPQLLG
+118 VPLLLG
-124 PATAVK
+124 PLGAVK
-130 LTQKI
+130 VTQKI

-160 KTVNKRAAAAAYG
+160 KTVNKRAAVAAYG
-173 TGASMQAADVGDD
+173 TGAAMQAADVSDD

-192 QKALDSGLSEQEAAD
+192 RKAIDSGLSEQEAAD

-303 TALGKRT
+303 TALGKRA

-351 PAPTLPTDQ
+351 TLPTDQ

-380 RVLQDQ
+380 RIIQDQ

-395 AADNIANLQR
+395 AADNIAKLQR

-414 AQTPGSVVTQAELRQ
+414 AQSPRSVISQDDLKQ
-429 AGITSTDPIASI
+429 AGIASNDPLASI
-441 VNRDFLANNQVF
+441 ANKDFVANNQVF

-461 GEITDAQRKKYEGLY
+461 GEITDEQRKKYEGLY

-498 FTLPTAPVEEKAPTE
+498 VRPPTLE
-513 EVAAAPAAPKG
+513 EVVKRDQDTVAKAMQVTMDKAMSIQDPEERLKYLSNRQARVTELFRDNLLTPESIAAFQAELDRLRQERARKGVQRPLAP
-524 PTERQQRIEFGKG
+524 EEQ
-537 IGAVQPYPGTL
+537 
-548 AGRVNLPAQKAAK
+548 RVNDML
-561 AGDFKG
+561 
-567 VIDALKKSK
+567 I
-576 NAVVAEI
+576 EI
-583 ARRAKDLKTK
+583 SRIGEQLNRGDLK
-593 IAIDDEAVETYQ
+593 
-605 TRSPVMDQFSS
+605 
-616 DSAKMHLGLL
+616 G
-626 EKLREFAP
+626 FA
-634 TVDALPD
+634 
-641 GAALPQD
+641 
-648 VLNATTNVFEGGED
+648 
-662 RGKSLPIK
+662 
-670 QAAYIDNSM
+670 
-679 FAPLGLGEGAKFE
+679 EGALQ
-692 TKEDFKRLFDAFERV
+692 RLASGPATFDAQTLNFY
-707 TNELGETKLR
+707 ETKLQ
-717 MTAQATINAIGA
+717 QARDALA
-729 AGVYDAGRDTI
+729 A
-740 FVPEYSAKDEKTL
+740 K
-753 AHEIVHAQTV
+753 
-763 EAIANPTDEQKPAV
+763 QKPAERPAWKPDENSTLDGLFANYPV
-777 QRLEKLYAHV
+777 DKAKLEFARGQASEEDKALLSQVDQALGSTMKALY
-787 KKVLEERASQDEFFR
+787 DT
-802 KPYGIESVQEFV
+802 G
-814 AEGLGNPDFQ
+814 
-824 YTLSRI
+824 YTLADARRS
-830 EYENTTAW
+830 NA
-838 DRFTKTIA
+838 
-846 NLLGL
+846 
-851 KPDNAFTELLQIYSD
+851 PDNVKEIVKQHSSLYTGAIILLNKLEASLKGYQRADEARTQEARQQLQARISDVLSKPAEIEPSAPSTEVEKVTEI
-866 ITTPA
+866 
-871 KIAPEERVKRIR
+871 K
-883 GPMPPKMPTK
+883 GPMPRKMPVRAK
-893 AQELPQPKAPV
+893 ELPQPAAPIPEDV
-904 EEGVAEAEKTIK
+904 VEAEKNIK

-925 ERQSPSLFTALR
+925 ERESPSLFTALR

-1089 QPLGERVVRKSLAAI
+1089 QPLGERVVKKSLAAI

-1331 AERKSMRVPDGIPQ
+1331 AERKSLRGPLGYYSALGQGIEDLKTATAPASG
-1345 RLWEL
+1345 W
-1350 HEKSRK
+1350 KDAIKGMVNKGAVK
-1356 ADAEQIGEGEARGI
+1356 ADEVEWSGVNDWLDTQTGKVSKEAVADYLKRGGVRVNEVVLGGAPTDPKLRRIFMEGPSTEAEDELLQRYMENAPEPQFDRAPLVLPGGVNYREILLTLPPRLLGINITEEGTNPINGKDFVRFTFAGEKFVVEKDRGESSIDAAERRLTDAGRGFGVAKSEI
-1370 APGALKRNATM
+1370 YRGQHWDQPNVLAHIRVNDRTDTDGKKVLFVEEVQSDWAQQGRKRGFGTVTRYEYDVMSGDKLVQTFRDKNQAEAYAQLRGYDVVETPFQVDTETPVAPFVTKTDGWVNLALKRIITIASEEDYDKVAFVTGEQSADRYDLSKQINQIKWSGEFTGNKATI
-1381 AARRLMQETRA
+1381 A
-1392 FTRGDEQAAN
+1392 FYPIEGG
-1402 DLQVRMNTISG
+1402 QVRG
-1413 IREAVANQDDRAL
+1413 KYD
-1426 EIYQVS
+1426 
-1432 APEIYEQEVGRRK
+1432 
-1445 LSLRAPETEA
+1445 
-1455 FKRWFG
+1455 
-1461 DSKIVDRNGEPKVMY
+1461 
-1476 HGLAKDTTDF
+1476 
-1486 TRKTERGAPIFL
+1486 
-1498 TDDPAFA
+1498 
-1505 ERFAA
+1505 
-1510 ESYAGIAA
+1510 
-1518 PSAGPH
+1518 
-1524 IMPLFVRAEN
+1524 
-1534 PFDYQNLRHIY
+1534 
-1545 RLKEEVS
+1545 
-1552 LEDDIWDSIRRG
+1552 
-1564 DWEAIESSEVQ
+1564 
-1575 DAIQMAGFDAF
+1575 FDADKF
-1586 YVKEGGRK
+1586 
-1594 NLAVYQPNQVKSA
+1594 
-1607 TGNIG
+1607 
-1612 TFEPTSPDIRKSL
+1612 
-1625 RTEAAG
+1625 
-1631 FTPERIDSLI
+1631 
-1641 NEYGYTDGR
+1641 
-1650 SYGFAAFVNPKE
+1650 
-1662 FVNATTSSKK
+1662 
-1672 DARRIYDEAGK
+1672 IYDEYADKNLKGKSLEEVAGK
-1683 LDVEALRSQRQTPFL
+1683 DVAEKIKAKPSGGSISGVDLSVGGEGMKAFYNTIVPSALKKLLPKVGGDKMVDVEVLG
-1698 YVDMKTGRIDEHEG
+1698 GRDTDPASAEDVMNYLGIPADQQYQYWNNLGSDG
-1712 RHRMAAMDVEGITSA
+1712 RDRAFDNYRNRNLNPTQQPGFNVTDAM
-1727 PVVIVARE
+1727 RE
-1735 NKGKKPAEYQPIGS
+1735 KVKQGQP
-1749 MLLSGQKFGEEG
+1749 L
-1761 TGDFISV
+1761 
-1768 SDLTPLVYT
+1768 
-1777 QEEELKKKFANPERL
+1777 
-1792 RFSMRSMPTYDP
+1792 FSLRSMPTYDP

-1980 LAMGIDFLDI
+1980 LDMGIDFRDI

-2120 GDYIDTVPGATK
+2120 GDYVDTVPGATK

-2318 RKKAGI
+2318 RKKAGV

-2684 EDYSK
+2684 EDYTK

>member
-1 MAPVAPATPATQRS
+1 MPIYSVQGPDGKTYSIEGPAGATREEVIGAIQARMAQQPKPVAPEPVMAPVAPAAPATQRS

-39 QVVGLLPGL
+39 QIVGLLPGL

-59 EFIAEVG
+59 EFIAEAG

-90 DGVLSQFATAITSTL
+90 YGVLSQFATAITSTL

-160 KTVNKRAAAAAYG
+160 KTVNKRAAVAAYG
-173 TGASMQAADVGDD
+173 TGAAMQAADVSDD

-192 QKALDSGLSEQEAAD
+192 RKAIDSGLSEQEAAD

-351 PAPTLPTDQ
+351 TLPTDQ

-380 RVLQDQ
+380 RILQDQ

-395 AADNIANLQR
+395 AADNIANLQL

-414 AQTPGSVVTQAELRQ
+414 AQSPKSIVTQAELSQ
-429 AGITSTDPIASI
+429 AGIPSNDPLASI
-441 VNRDFLANNQVF
+441 ANRDFVADNQVF

-461 GEITDAQRKKYEGLY
+461 GEITDEQRKRYEGLY

-498 FTLPTAPVEEKAPTE
+498 VTP
-513 EVAAAPAAPKG
+513 PAAPTTPAPQIKSNDELFDMAAKNDYGGLEQYKQGLKAVPQTAEIKQAIADAEFVQRRMNIERAGQFSISSIFEGKDLNNQADVDAVASALYGELKKKG
-524 PTERQQRIEFGKG
+524 LTPERERQVRTALDVFVNTLPEDVQAPPMPDWAVEIPEKRRVPKAPEARAEEAFRKDLIKKIREVEASSRQLAATSKSLFGALKGRLNPKEVFDISPDRRMAPLKRKSGGVDLDYFVDSGMLDAFLPPHMRHSAAQFDSTESQEYIKDSLRQGVYITFDAKTEIEKNKNTVQEMEKLLKEFDTDEINSQLQEIADEQRAKEPVAEAVPSPAAEGEGRVAEEG
-537 IGAVQPYPGTL
+537 IGAP
-548 AGRVNLPAQKAAK
+548 PAEV
-561 AGDFKG
+561 KG
-567 VIDALKKSK
+567 
-576 NAVVAEI
+576 E
-583 ARRAKDLKTK
+583 
-593 IAIDDEAVETYQ
+593 E
-605 TRSPVMDQFSS
+605 
-616 DSAKMHLGLL
+616 
-626 EKLREFAP
+626 
-634 TVDALPD
+634 
-641 GAALPQD
+641 
-648 VLNATTNVFEGGED
+648 
-662 RGKSLPIK
+662 
-670 QAAYIDNSM
+670 
-679 FAPLGLGEGAKFE
+679 
-692 TKEDFKRLFDAFERV
+692 
-707 TNELGETKLR
+707 
-717 MTAQATINAIGA
+717 
-729 AGVYDAGRDTI
+729 
-740 FVPEYSAKDEKTL
+740 
-753 AHEIVHAQTV
+753 
-763 EAIANPTDEQKPAV
+763 KPA
-777 QRLEKLYAHV
+777 
-787 KKVLEERASQDEFFR
+787 
-802 KPYGIESVQEFV
+802 
-814 AEGLGNPDFQ
+814 
-824 YTLSRI
+824 
-830 EYENTTAW
+830 
-838 DRFTKTIA
+838 
-846 NLLGL
+846 
-851 KPDNAFTELLQIYSD
+851 
-866 ITTPA
+866 
-871 KIAPEERVKRIR
+871 
-883 GPMPPKMPTK
+883 
-893 AQELPQPKAPV
+893 APV
-904 EEGVAEAEKTIK
+904 K
-916 AAERARRTA
+916 
-925 ERQSPSLFTALR
+925 
-937 GKLTKTE
+937 
-944 VSDVGANSLRF
+944 
-955 RPLISKGK
+955 
-963 GDSISTFVANGD
+963 
-975 LDPWLP
+975 
-981 PDKRLGAP
+981 
-989 NYDEYDNTEFI
+989 
-1000 KEQLRQGNFLT
+1000 
-1011 QEANVQIK
+1011 
-1019 AAFEGIQQAESLIR
+1019 
-1033 EYLTPKEVEALINEA
+1033 
-1048 QDEQRRIDQ
+1048 
-1057 AAKRTAAERPPGTAE
+1057 
-1072 TEDVGDAG
+1072 
-1080 LDLGPEFEA
+1080 
-1089 QPLGERVVRKSLAAI
+1089 KSLAAI

-1212 FTDKQWATLEKMADT
+1212 FTPKQWATLEKMADT

-1241 NGQEMSRYEGYMQ
+1241 NGQEMSRYDAYMQ

-1331 AERKSMRVPDGIPQ
+1331 AERKS
-1345 RLWEL
+1345 
-1350 HEKSRK
+1350 
-1356 ADAEQIGEGEARGI
+1356 
-1370 APGALKRNATM
+1370 
-1381 AARRLMQETRA
+1381 
-1392 FTRGDEQAAN
+1392 
-1402 DLQVRMNTISG
+1402 
-1413 IREAVANQDDRAL
+1413 
-1426 EIYQVS
+1426 
-1432 APEIYEQEVGRRK
+1432 
-1445 LSLRAPETEA
+1445 LRAPETEA

-1461 DSKIVDRNGEPKVMY
+1461 DSKVVDANGEPLVVY
-1476 HGLAKDTTDF
+1476 HGTTGDF
-1486 TRKTERGAPIFL
+1486 DSFEVSKQ
-1498 TDDPAFA
+1498 DPRDAGFWFGGPSEA
-1505 ERFAA
+1505 S
-1510 ESYAGIAA
+1510 SYAAFSRPRGENVMPVFLSIKNPKVYYNRDVKITPELIKQLKSEGYDGVMRDFAN
-1518 PSAGPH
+1518 GPDAW
-1524 IMPLFVRAEN
+1524 RYGEN
-1534 PFDYQNLRHIY
+1534 ASP
-1545 RLKEEVS
+1545 E
-1552 LEDDIWDSIRRG
+1552 W
-1564 DWEAIESSEVQ
+1564 A
-1575 DAIQMAGFDAF
+1575 AF
-1586 YVKEGGRK
+1586 YPE
-1594 NLAVYQPNQVKSA
+1594 QVKSA

-1631 FTPERIDSLI
+1631 FTPERIDRLI

-1650 SYGFAAFVNPKE
+1650 TYGFAAFVNPKN
-1662 FVNATTSSKK
+1662 FVNATTSSKE

-1761 TGDFISV
+1761 TGDSISV

-1809 IDKVIPKRPKEGFI
+1809 IDKVIPRRPKEGFI

-1872 RAESAALMSDQSTA
+1872 RAESAALMSDQATA

-1980 LAMGIDFLDI
+1980 LAMGIDFRDI

-2120 GDYIDTVPGATK
+2120 GDYVDTVPGATK

-2166 IGQVFASN
+2166 IGQVFAPN
-2174 AKDAMEEA
+2174 AKEAMEEA
-2182 RTQHLRR
+2182 RTQYLRR

-2262 TSGVKMTPIVD
+2262 TSGIKMTPVVD
-2273 SARQFAASISKE
+2273 SARQFAASIAKE

-2318 RKKAGI
+2318 RKKAGV

-2329 QLATPATSLWGAL
+2329 RLTTPATSLWGAL

-2436 RGMTMMALSSMYWM
+2436 RGMTMFALSSMYWM
-2450 LVHDDEE
+2450 LVHDDDE

-2565 TSMFAQMLADTLR
+2565 TSMFAQMLADKLR

-2623 AMYNLNADVPKPSK
+2623 AMYNMNADVPKPSK
-2637 RFEQLPVIK
+2637 RFEQLPIIK

-2658 TGFFDLKNAVDEV
+2658 TGFYDLKNSVDEV

-2679 RTAQT
+2679 RTAQP
-2684 EDYSK
+2684 EEYAK
-2689 YLMNNMNVLA
+2689 YLTSNMNVLA
-2699 QKDYVLALDKSM
+2699 QRDYVLALEKTM

-2722 YSNMSADVK
+2722 YSAMGADVK

>member
-1 MAPVAPATPATQRS
+1 MPIYSVQGPDGKTYSIEGPPGATREEVIGAIQARMAQQPRPVAPEPVMAPAAPAAPSTQRS

-48 RKPGELAQRPG
+48 RSVGEFAQKPGEALSELSQG
-59 EFIAEVG
+59 
-66 ENLKSEGLKA
+66 LKSEGLKA
-76 REALRSKALSDAEK
+76 REALRSKAMSDAEK
-90 DGVLSQFATAITSTL
+90 DGILSEYATAIVSTI

-118 VPQLLG
+118 VPLLLG
-124 PATAVK
+124 PLGAVK
-130 LTQKI
+130 VTQKI

-141 SAGAGL
+141 TAGTGL

-153 QAVKEAV
+153 QAVKDAV

-173 TGASMQAADVGDD
+173 TGAAMQAADVGDD

-192 QKALDSGLSEQEAAD
+192 DRAIKAGLSEGEAAT

-243 PGTKGRVASGFGEAI
+243 PGAQGRVASGFGEAI
-258 GESIEEGGGQV
+258 GESLEEGGGQV

-277 VDPNQALLE
+277 VDPEQALLE

-303 TALGKRT
+303 TALGKKT

-351 PAPTLPTDQ
+351 TLPTDQ

-380 RVLQDQ
+380 RILQDQ
-386 QFPEADRKA
+386 QFPEADRNA
-395 AADNIANLQR
+395 AADNIAKIQG
-405 KMVEEEATR
+405 KIVEEGEIR
-414 AQTPGSVVTQAELRQ
+414 KKTPGSVVTEDELKQ
-429 AGITSTDPIASI
+429 AGIAQKDPIASI
-441 VNRDFLANNQVF
+441 VNKNFLADNQVF

-498 FTLPTAPVEEKAPTE
+498 VTLPTAPVEEKAPTE

-561 AGDFKG
+561 AGNFKG
-567 VIDALKKSK
+567 VIDALRKSK

-626 EKLREFAP
+626 EKMRELAP

-641 GAALPQD
+641 GAALPED
-648 VLNATTNVFEGGED
+648 VLAASTNVFEGGED
-662 RGKSLPIK
+662 RGKSLRIK
-670 QAAYIDNSM
+670 DAVNADNSM
-679 FAPLGLGEGAKFE
+679 FGPLGLGEGAGFG
-692 TKEDFKRLFDAFERV
+692 TKEDFKRTLDAFERL

-851 KPDNAFTELLQIYSD
+851 KPDNAFTELLQVYSD

-1089 QPLGERVVRKSLAAI
+1089 QPLGERVVKKSLAAI

-1320 ALKPTKPAEAA
+1320 ALKPTKPAEAVES
-1331 AERKSMRVPDGIPQ
+1331 ERK
-1345 RLWEL
+1345 
-1350 HEKSRK
+1350 
-1356 ADAEQIGEGEARGI
+1356 A
-1370 APGALKRNATM
+1370 
-1381 AARRLMQETRA
+1381 
-1392 FTRGDEQAAN
+1392 
-1402 DLQVRMNTISG
+1402 
-1413 IREAVANQDDRAL
+1413 
-1426 EIYQVS
+1426 
-1432 APEIYEQEVGRRK
+1432 
-1445 LSLRAPETEA
+1445 
-1455 FKRWFG
+1455 
-1461 DSKIVDRNGEPKVMY
+1461 
-1476 HGLAKDTTDF
+1476 
-1486 TRKTERGAPIFL
+1486 
-1498 TDDPAFA
+1498 
-1505 ERFAA
+1505 
-1510 ESYAGIAA
+1510 
-1518 PSAGPH
+1518 
-1524 IMPLFVRAEN
+1524 
-1534 PFDYQNLRHIY
+1534 
-1545 RLKEEVS
+1545 
-1552 LEDDIWDSIRRG
+1552 
-1564 DWEAIESSEVQ
+1564 
-1575 DAIQMAGFDAF
+1575 
-1586 YVKEGGRK
+1586 
-1594 NLAVYQPNQVKSA
+1594 
-1607 TGNIG
+1607 
-1612 TFEPTSPDIRKSL
+1612 SL

-1631 FTPERIDSLI
+1631 FTPERIDNLI

-1650 SYGFAAFVNPKE
+1650 TYGFAAFVNPKE

-1980 LAMGIDFLDI
+1980 LDMGIDFRDI

-2138 ARARFGANVN
+2138 ARAQFGANVN

-2684 EDYSK
+2684 EDYTK

>member
-1 MAPVAPATPATQRS
+1 MPIYSVQGPDGKTYSIEGPAGATREEVIGAIQARMAQQPRPVAPEPVMAPAAPAAPSTQRS

-48 RKPGELAQRPG
+48 RPVGEVAQKPGEAVSEFAQS
-59 EFIAEVG
+59 
-66 ENLKSEGLKA
+66 LKSEGLKA
-76 REALRSKALSDAEK
+76 REALRSKALSEAEK
-90 DGVLSQFATAITSTL
+90 DGVISQFATAITSTI

-118 VPQLLG
+118 VPLLLG
-124 PATAVK
+124 PLGAVK
-130 LTQKI
+130 VTQKI

-160 KTVNKRAAAAAYG
+160 KTVNKRAAVAAYG
-173 TGASMQAADVGDD
+173 TGAAMQAADVSDD

-395 AADNIANLQR
+395 AADNIAKIQG
-405 KMVEEEATR
+405 KIVEEGEIR
-414 AQTPGSVVTQAELRQ
+414 KKTPGSVVTQAELSQ

-561 AGDFKG
+561 AGNFKG
-567 VIDALKKSK
+567 VIDALRKSK

-626 EKLREFAP
+626 EKMRELAP

-641 GAALPQD
+641 GAALPED
-648 VLNATTNVFEGGED
+648 VLAASTNVFEGGED
-662 RGKSLPIK
+662 RGKSLRIK
-670 QAAYIDNSM
+670 DAVNADNSM
-679 FAPLGLGEGAKFE
+679 FGPLGLGEGAGFG
-692 TKEDFKRLFDAFERV
+692 TKEDFKRTLDAFERL

-830 EYENTTAW
+830 KYENTTAW
-838 DRFTKTIA
+838 DKFTKYIA

-851 KPDNAFTELLQIYSD
+851 KPDNAFTELLQVYSD

-883 GPMPPKMPTK
+883 GPMPPKMPAK

-975 LDPWLP
+975 LDAWLP

-1089 QPLGERVVRKSLAAI
+1089 QPLGERVVKKSLAAI

-1413 IREAVANQDDRAL
+1413 IREAVANQDDRML
-1426 EIYQVS
+1426 EMYQVS
-1432 APEIYEQEVGRRK
+1432 APEIYEQEVGR
-1445 LSLRAPETEA
+1445 
-1455 FKRWFG
+1455 
-1461 DSKIVDRNGEPKVMY
+1461 
-1476 HGLAKDTTDF
+1476 
-1486 TRKTERGAPIFL
+1486 
-1498 TDDPAFA
+1498 
-1505 ERFAA
+1505 
-1510 ESYAGIAA
+1510 
-1518 PSAGPH
+1518 
-1524 IMPLFVRAEN
+1524 
-1534 PFDYQNLRHIY
+1534 
-1545 RLKEEVS
+1545 
-1552 LEDDIWDSIRRG
+1552 
-1564 DWEAIESSEVQ
+1564 
-1575 DAIQMAGFDAF
+1575 
-1586 YVKEGGRK
+1586 VK
-1594 NLAVYQPNQVKSA
+1594 
-1607 TGNIG
+1607 
-1612 TFEPTSPDIRKSL
+1612 FSL

-1631 FTPERIDSLI
+1631 FTPERIDRLI
-1641 NEYGYTDGR
+1641 NDYGYTDGR
-1650 SYGFAAFVNPKE
+1650 TYGFAAFVNPKD
-1662 FVNATTSSKK
+1662 FVNATVPTEEY
-1672 DARRIYDEAGK
+1672 ARRIYDEAGE
-1683 LDVEALRSQRQTPFL
+1683 LDVEKLRNYKQTPFL
-1698 YVDMKTGRIDEHEG
+1698 EVDMKTNRIEGHEG
-1712 RHRMAAMDVEGITSA
+1712 RHRMAAMAAEGITSA
-1727 PVVIVARE
+1727 PVVIIARE
-1735 NKGKKPAEYQPIGS
+1735 DKMKKPAQYRPVDF
-1749 MLLSGQKFGEEG
+1749 MYLRGQKFESGEG
-1761 TGDFISV
+1761 APVGV
-1768 SDLTPLVYT
+1768 YDLNPLVYT
-1777 QEEELKKKFANPERL
+1777 EEKQIKRMFANPERL

-1980 LAMGIDFLDI
+1980 LDMGIDFRDI
-1990 QARWRKYN
+1990 QSRWRKYN

-2318 RKKAGI
+2318 RKKAGV

-2436 RGMTMMALSSMYWM
+2436 RGMTMMALSSMYWL

-2470 LIPGMGLKIA
+2470 LIPGLGLKIA

-2541 FFTQRPIIGQGME
+2541 YFTQRPIIGQGME

-2565 TSMFAQMLADTLR
+2565 TSMFAQILADKLR